1 MSGRE
6 QAAETEKTVV
16 PGITKKAKYRIFI
29 LAVLIA
35 GVLTGV
41 VTTRMHAAAKEKLS
55 NLQEHMAGEVL
66 RFHVLANSDT
76 TADQN
81 LKLDVRDAVLAA
93 FGEKLEGC
101 TTKGESMALLAAY
114 KEEIRQTAA
123 AEIARQGYDY
133 PVSVSLVREDFPEK
147 TYGNLVF
154 PAGVYDAVR
163 IEIGEAQGHNWWCV
177 LYPQMCY
184 VDAAWGEPTEEGRER
199 LQKNLTE
206 EEYAVVSAA
215 EQTNKAPKIKLK
227 IVEMWQ
233 GD

>member
-1 MSGRE
+1 M
-6 QAAETEKTVV
+6 KTLVLWALRMKAFW
-16 PGITKKAKYRIFI
+16 KKEWKYGVTA
-29 LAVLIA
+29 LVG
-35 GVLTGV
+35 GVLVCVLWSGIYAANIQRGIADGV
-41 VTTRMHAAAKEKLS
+41 V
-55 NLQEHMAGEVL
+55 

-76 TADQN
+76 AADQN
-81 LKLDVRDAVLAA
+81 LKLDVRDAVLAS

-101 TTKGESMALLAAY
+101 SSKGESMALLAAY

-163 IEIGEAQGHNWWCV
+163 IEIGKAKGHNWWCV

-184 VDAAWGEPTEEGRER
+184 VDAAWGEPTDEGRER
-199 LQKNLTE
+199 LQENLTP

-227 IVEMWQ
+227 IVEIWQ

>member
-1 MSGRE
+1 MKTLVLWALRMKAFWKKEWKYGV
-6 QAAETEKTVV
+6 AALV
-16 PGITKKAKYRIFI
+16 G
-29 LAVLIA
+29 
-35 GVLTGV
+35 GVLVCVLWSGVYAANIQRGIADGV
-41 VTTRMHAAAKEKLS
+41 V
-55 NLQEHMAGEVL
+55 

-93 FGEKLEGC
+93 VGEKLEGC
-101 TTKGESMALLAAY
+101 TSKGESMALLAAY

-163 IEIGEAQGHNWWCV
+163 IEIGEAKGHNWWCV

-199 LQKNLTE
+199 LQENLTP

>member
-1 MSGRE
+1 
-6 QAAETEKTVV
+6 
-16 PGITKKAKYRIFI
+16 
-29 LAVLIA
+29 
-35 GVLTGV
+35 
-41 VTTRMHAAAKEKLS
+41 
-55 NLQEHMAGEVL
+55 
-66 RFHVLANSDT
+66 
-76 TADQN
+76 
-81 LKLDVRDAVLAA
+81 
-93 FGEKLEGC
+93 
-101 TTKGESMALLAAY
+101 MALLAVY
-114 KEEIRQTAA
+114 KEEIRKTAA

-163 IEIGEAQGHNWWCV
+163 IEIGKAQGHNWWCV

-184 VDAAWGEPTEEGRER
+184 VDAAWGEPTEEGWER
-199 LQKNLTE
+199 LQENLTA

>member
-1 MSGRE
+1 MKTLVLWALRV
-6 QAAETEKTVV
+6 QAFW
-16 PGITKKAKYRIFI
+16 KKEWKYGVTA
-29 LAVLIA
+29 LAG
-35 GVLTGV
+35 GVLVCVLWSGIYAANIQRGIADGV
-41 VTTRMHAAAKEKLS
+41 V
-55 NLQEHMAGEVL
+55 

-81 LKLDVRDAVLAA
+81 LKLDVRDAVLAS

-101 TTKGESMALLAAY
+101 SSKGESMALLAAS

-163 IEIGEAQGHNWWCV
+163 IEIGKAKGHNWWCV

-184 VDAAWGEPTEEGRER
+184 VDAAWGEPTAEGRER
-199 LQKNLTE
+199 LQKNLTP

>member
-1 MSGRE
+1 M
-6 QAAETEKTVV
+6 KTLVLWALRV
-16 PGITKKAKYRIFI
+16 QTFWKKEWKYGVTAF
-29 LAVLIA
+29 VG
-35 GVLTGV
+35 GVLVCVLWSGIYAANIQRGIADGV
-41 VTTRMHAAAKEKLS
+41 V
-55 NLQEHMAGEVL
+55 

-76 TADQN
+76 AADQN
-81 LKLDVRDAVLAA
+81 LKLDVRDAVLAS

-101 TTKGESMALLAAY
+101 SSKGESMVLLAAY
-114 KEEIRQTAA
+114 KEEICQTAA

-163 IEIGEAQGHNWWCV
+163 IEIGEAKGHNWWCV

-184 VDAAWGEPTEEGRER
+184 VDAAWGEPTDEGRER
-199 LQKNLTE
+199 LQENLTP

>member
-1 MSGRE
+1 M
-6 QAAETEKTVV
+6 KTVILWALRV
-16 PGITKKAKYRIFI
+16 KAFGKKQWRYGVAALAGGFLLCVLWSGIYASRIQ
-29 LAVLIA
+29 AGIA
-35 GVLTGV
+35 DGV
-41 VTTRMHAAAKEKLS
+41 V
-55 NLQEHMAGEVL
+55 

-76 TADQN
+76 AADQS
-81 LKLDVRDAVLAA
+81 LKLEVRDAVLAA

-101 TTKGESMALLAAY
+101 TSKGESLAFLTAC

-123 AEIARQGYDY
+123 AEIARAGYDY

-147 TYGNLVF
+147 TYGSLVF

-163 IEIGEAQGHNWWCV
+163 IEIGEARGQNWWCV

-184 VDAAWGEPTEEGRER
+184 VDAAWGEPTAEGREKLR
-199 LQKNLTE
+199 QNLTA

-215 EQTNKAPKIKLK
+215 EQTAQTPKIKLK

-233 GD
+233 GI